1 MEDRDIQLRHSLLR
15 IANGVAELTHQQP
28 ASRNAFSNEL
38 RADYFDMLDQIEADR
53 SVRVL
58 IITGSGGS
66 FCAGGDLKSVKRMQ
80 EDAGPDT
87 SGPELMCR
95 RVRTSHQWLRRLR
108 SLDIPVIAAVDG
120 PAAGAG
126 FSLALAADF
135 VLASD
140 RAFFSMSFAKIGL
153 VPDMGALYEL
163 PRVVG
168 LSLAKELMFTARR
181 LSAAEAKAVGM
192 VHAIHPADSLVD
204 EARKF
209 AARMVPAPPAAIGL
223 IKRMLN
229 RSFET
234 PYETMLELESQAQG
248 VAAGTAFHA
257 DAIAAF
263 VGGKPGLFDWERAR

>member
-1 MEDRDIQLRHSLLR
+1 MEDRDIQLRHAVLR

-38 RADYFDMLDQIEADR
+38 RADYFDMLDQIESDPGI
-53 SVRVL
+53 RVL
-58 IITGSGGS
+58 ILTGSGGS

-80 EDAGPDT
+80 EEAGPNT

-95 RVRTSHQWLRRLR
+95 RVRNSHRWLRRLR
-108 SLDIPVIAAVDG
+108 SLEIPVIAAVDG
-120 PAAGAG
+120 AAAGAG
-126 FSLALAADF
+126 FSLALVADF

-168 LSLAKELMFTARR
+168 LSRAKELMFTARR

-209 AARMVPAPPAAIGL
+209 AARLVPAPPAAIAMT
-223 IKRMLN
+223 KRLLN

-234 PYETMLELESQAQG
+234 SYETMLELESQAQG
-248 VAAGTAFHA
+248 VASATAFHA
-257 DAIAAF
+257 EAIAAF
-263 VGGKPGLFDWERAR
+263 VGGRAGGFDWEKGR